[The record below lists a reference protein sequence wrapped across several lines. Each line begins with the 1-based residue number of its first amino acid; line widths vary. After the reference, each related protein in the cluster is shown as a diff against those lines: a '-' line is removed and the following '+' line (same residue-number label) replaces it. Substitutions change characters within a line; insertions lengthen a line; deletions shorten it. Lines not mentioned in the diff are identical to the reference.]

1 MYSKELVK
9 GTLRTII
16 LHLLASHGR
25 MYGYEM
31 TQQVLRSSQDKFQL
45 TEGSLYPTLHKMVKE
60 GLLHTESER
69 VGGRIRKYYQLTP
82 AGEAATSSRMTELQ
96 SFIQTLQQI
105 LDLKP
110 QTD

>member
-16 LHLLASHGR
+16 LQLLSEEDR

-31 TQQVLRSSQDKFQL
+31 TQRVKERSANKFQL
-45 TEGSLYPTLHKMVKE
+45 TEGSLYPTLHKMVQE
-60 GLLHTESER
+60 GLLSTEKEM
-69 VGGRIRKYYQLTP
+69 VGGRTRKYYRLTP
-82 AGEAATSSRMTELQ
+82 AGEAATISRITELKD
-96 SFIQTLQQI
+96 FIATLQSV

-110 QTD
+110 SLK